1 MQTLRDGLK
10 KLEAT
15 DRRIEQATRE
25 VERQA
30 REVAD
35 VQRRGESTASALHLL
50 SVMQGTLAT
59 WCAHRVL
66 VTQELERLAGDA
78 FEHKA
83 GPTRAGS
90 GSRDSTRRNW
100 RS

>member
-83 GPTRAGS
+83 GPSRPGS